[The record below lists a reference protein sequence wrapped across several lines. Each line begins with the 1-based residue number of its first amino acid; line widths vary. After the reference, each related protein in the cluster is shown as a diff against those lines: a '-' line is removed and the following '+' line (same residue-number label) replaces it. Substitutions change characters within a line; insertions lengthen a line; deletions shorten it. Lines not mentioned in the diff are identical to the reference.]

1 MKHFYYLLFFFLPYA
16 LFSQENDKPIGFT
29 IIEDVPVFPG
39 CTGNTEELKRCMSHQ
54 INKIIKENFN
64 TDVVNGTNLQGKVRI
79 MIQFVIDKNG
89 DVVDLKIEAPHPF
102 LDAEAERLMRMIPQM
117 RPGKFRGNPVPVSY
131 ALPIIFKVQ
140 PED

>member
-39 CTGNTEELKRCMSHQ
+39 CTGNTEELKRCMSNQ
-54 INKIIKENFN
+54 INKIISENFN

-79 MIQFVIDKNG
+79 MIQFVINKNG

-102 LDAEAERLMRMIPQM
+102 LEVEAERLMRMIPQM
-117 RPGKFRGNPVPVSY
+117 RPGKLRGKPVSVSY
-131 ALPIIFKVQ
+131 ALPIIFEVQ